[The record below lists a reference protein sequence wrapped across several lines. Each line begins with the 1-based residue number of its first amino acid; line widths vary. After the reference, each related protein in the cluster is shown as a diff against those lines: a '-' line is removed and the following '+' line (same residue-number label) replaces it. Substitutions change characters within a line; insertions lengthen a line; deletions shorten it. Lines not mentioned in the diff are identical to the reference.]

1 MTIAFAMTRDV
12 YTIAPTASTGEA
24 AHIMR
29 AQRIGMLPVVDAGR
43 LAGVITDRDIALS
56 AFVDGT
62 HSGTPVFR
70 LMRDAAQVCSENEEI
85 EAVLARMAA
94 YRAYRMPVCDTKGR
108 VVGVVTLGDI
118 AQCAP
123 QTEGLIQTLA
133 EVSHRTGFV

>member
-1 MTIAFAMTRDV
+1 MTRDV

-70 LMRDAAQVCSENEEI
+70 LMR